1 MTRAPL
7 AVLACI
13 VAGCAAL
20 PAPSERPSSP
30 ATPRPAATADDAPA
44 ATATPQPQSASEL
57 LDCEGPVSESGGLA
71 SDFGPEGA
79 GATPEEAFDAW
90 RTSTAFVVPRSGY
103 RPLGSIGDRHVWAF
117 EVDGRPKVVVVISPR
132 FGDMAGGAAFT
143 IEELRM
149 CDVAELGR
157 EVDLGPTQRAWTHE
171 ETGDLVTDVV
181 GSAHCGWESARLL
194 HMTDAA
200 GGLGFQYL
208 RDPLGVLGQAGKL
221 ETYADDVDL
230 PADATFSGYR
240 SDDGLELWLTPENRA
255 AYVVRP
261 DGFVERWPRA
271 ADPIGCV

>member
-1 MTRAPL
+1 MTRALL
-7 AVLACI
+7 AAMACI
-13 VAGCAAL
+13 LASCAAV
-20 PAPSERPSSP
+20 PAPSESPSSP
-30 ATPRPAATADDAPA
+30 PTAGPGVTTDGAPS
-44 ATATPQPQSASEL
+44 ATATPQPESASDM
-57 LDCEGPVSESGGLA
+57 LDCDGPVSESGGLA

-79 GATPEEAFDAW
+79 GATPEAAFDSW
-90 RTSTAFVVPRSGY
+90 LTSTAFVVPRSGY

-157 EVDLGPTQRAWTHE
+157 GVDLGPAQRVWTHE

-194 HMTDAA
+194 HTTDAE
-200 GGLGFQYL
+200 GGLRFQYV

-221 ETYADDVDL
+221 ETYAEDVDL
-230 PADATFSGYR
+230 PPEASFSGYR
-240 SDDGLELWLTPENRA
+240 SDDGLELWFTPENRA

-261 DGFVERWPRA
+261 DGLVERWPRA
-271 ADPIGCV
+271 SEPIGCA